1 MVDKVGKHTY
11 GLENIKV
18 FRWDGP
24 NNPRCKVIIGAFCS
38 LAEGIII
45 STNGNHRYKRVSTYP
60 FAERGW
66 IKQDLK
72 TVSPYGNGDIIIG
85 NDVWIA
91 RCVSINSGIK
101 IGDGAIIAANSVV
114 VKNVEPYSVV
124 GGNPARLI
132 KYRFTPD
139 QIQKLLE
146 IKWWEWED
154 EKIKENLPLI
164 LDDDDI
170 QPFIDKH
177 YNN

>member
-11 GLENIKV
+11 GMQNINIM
-18 FRWDGP
+18 RWD
-24 NNPRCKVIIGAFCS
+24 NPYNARCKVIIGSFCC
-38 LAEGIII
+38 I
-45 STNGNHRYKRVSTYP
+45 SNLTILTNGNHKYNRVSTFP

-66 IKQDLK
+66 IAKDTK
-72 TVSPYGNGDIIIG
+72 TCSAYGNGDIIIG
-85 NDVWIA
+85 NDVWIGKD
-91 RCVSINSGIK
+91 VTINSGIK
-101 IGDGAIIAANSVV
+101 IEDGAIIAANSVV
-114 VKNVEPYSVV
+114 VKDVEPYSVV

-132 KYRFTPD
+132 KYRFTGE

-164 LDDDDI
+164 LNDDDI

-177 YNN
+177 YTN